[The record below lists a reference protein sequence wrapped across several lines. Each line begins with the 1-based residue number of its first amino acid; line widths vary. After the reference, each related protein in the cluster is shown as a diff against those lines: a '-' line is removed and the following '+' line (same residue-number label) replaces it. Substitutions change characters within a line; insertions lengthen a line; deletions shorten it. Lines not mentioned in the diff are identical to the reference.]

1 MTQNKIKAVLAM
13 LAIGGAFAWLYLF
26 YNPLTPGIDHQP
38 HEALGEV
45 LAQETIKLLGTGG
58 KVIIISRDTHTFPN
72 PASDTQLKRFEQVLK
87 KGGVKA
93 GTLHLL
99 KMNPIGLM
107 MVPPGDF
114 LEIIK
119 KGSDADVIVSFLGP
133 PVLSDE
139 QIAKLGNKRP
149 KIIAVCSGEM
159 PARINL
165 KQMFDEK
172 LLRAAVLSRK
182 NPPARSAGSSSRDH
196 FEQWFWLATPANVA
210 ELPMPTVS
218 GARKN

>member
-1 MTQNKIKAVLAM
+1 MTQNKIKALLAM
-13 LAIGGAFAWLYLF
+13 VFMVGAFVWLYLF
-26 YNPLTPGIDHQP
+26 FNPLTPGIDHQP

-45 LAQETIKLLGTGG
+45 LAQETIKFLGAGG
-58 KVIIISRDTHTFPN
+58 KVIIIDRDTLTFPN

-87 KGGVKA
+87 KGGVKTP
-93 GTLHLL
+93 TLHLL

-114 LEIIK
+114 FEIIK
-119 KGSDADVIVSFLGP
+119 KAGEADVIVSFLGP
-133 PVLSDE
+133 PMLSDE

-149 KIIAVCSGEM
+149 KIVAVCSGEM

-172 LLRAAVLSRK
+172 LLRAAVLTRK
-182 NPPARSAGSSSRDH
+182 NPPARSAGSGPRDH

-218 GARKN
+218 GTRKN